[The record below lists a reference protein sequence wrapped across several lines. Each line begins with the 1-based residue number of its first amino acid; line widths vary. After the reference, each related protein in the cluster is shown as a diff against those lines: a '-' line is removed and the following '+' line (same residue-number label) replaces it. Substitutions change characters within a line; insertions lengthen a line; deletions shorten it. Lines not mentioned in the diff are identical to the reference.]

1 MANVITEPPFAKDP
15 PVKINVNAKILGL
28 VIAILAALGTLFSV
42 IGLIA
47 LFNLNSALNSLNQ
60 LCNAYGGNCGTTLPV
75 IGLIGYII
83 IVVGNLIG
91 AIGGFQMYQLN
102 RRGKDLVIYGLV
114 LSVIGS
120 LVTTIGYGSYGIGSF
135 IFALI
140 INFVIY
146 YLVVV
151 SRFPGE
157 APLAA
162 PGQQPWGGGG
172 PSAPPPPPSA

>member
-1 MANVITEPPFAKDP
+1 MANIITEPPFANDP

-28 VIAILAALGTLFSV
+28 VIAILAALGALFSI

-47 LFNLNSALNSLNQ
+47 LFNLNSAINSLNQ

-75 IGLIGYII
+75 VGLIGYIV
-83 IVVGNLIG
+83 IVVGNLLG
-91 AIGGFQMYQLN
+91 AWGGFQMYQLN
-102 RRGKDLVIYGLV
+102 RGGKDLVIYGLV

-120 LVTTIGYGSYGIGSF
+120 LITTIGYGSYGIGSF

-140 INFVIY
+140 INFIIY

-151 SRFPGE
+151 SRFPGQT
-157 APLAA
+157 PLAA
-162 PGQQPWGGGG
+162 TQPWAGGG
-172 PSAPPPPPSA
+172 PSTPPPPPPSA